1 MPPSGTADGAFHL
14 RMEPQL
20 LVKVTKGRMAVSASW
35 GYLEAVSS
43 PRQPTPVFLPGKSHG
58 ERSLAGYS
66 PWGPKRIGHD
76 QAPEH
81 MDATHTHP
89 RLILLMYFI

>member
-1 MPPSGTADGAFHL
+1 MVLVVKKLPAKAEDIRDQGFHPWVKKIPQRREWLPTTA
-14 RMEPQL
+14 
-20 LVKVTKGRMAVSASW
+20 
-35 GYLEAVSS
+35 
-43 PRQPTPVFLPGKSHG
+43 FLPGKSHG